1 MKYYDQEGHEISE
14 EVATQM
20 KLAQFKIQ
28 GGFKRKAGWCI
39 DIGALENV
47 EGVSSLDKQKFI
59 EMLLT
64 TKPLSYPDTE
74 NNLDK

>member
-28 GGFKRKAGWCI
+28 GG
-39 DIGALENV
+39 LE
-47 EGVSSLDKQKFI
+47 I
-59 EMLLT
+59 
-64 TKPLSYPDTE
+64 
-74 NNLDK
+74 